1 MKRLLALLAALT
13 AALVLLPRLS
23 AGETIPAKEAAARV
37 AAGQAVLI
45 DVREAAE
52 WQETGVAAP
61 AVLLPLSDLRGE
73 RTQWKAF
80 LAAHPGK
87 ELILYC
93 RSGHR
98 AGIAADI
105 LAKEGFK
112 TANAGAFQDWAAAG
126 LPVRQAPG
134 Q

>member
-1 MKRLLALLAALT
+1 M
-13 AALVLLPRLS
+13 
-23 AGETIPAKEAAARV
+23 
-37 AAGQAVLI
+37 LI
-45 DVREAAE
+45 DVRESSE
-52 WQETGVAAP
+52 WHETGVAAP

-73 RTQWKAF
+73 RTEWKAF

-105 LAKEGFK
+105 LKKEGFK
-112 TANAGAFQDWAAAG
+112 TANAGGFKDWTAAG
-126 LPVRQAPG
+126 LPIRPVPAK
-134 Q
+134 

>member
-1 MKRLLALLAALT
+1 MKRLLALFILS
-13 AALVLLPRLS
+13 ALVIVPRLS
-23 AGETIPAKEAAARV
+23 AGETISAKEAATRV

-45 DVREAAE
+45 DVRESDE
-52 WQETGVAAP
+52 WRESGVAAP

-73 RTQWKAF
+73 RTEWKAF
-80 LAAHPGK
+80 LAAHQGK

-105 LAKEGFK
+105 LKKEGFK
-112 TANAGAFQDWAAAG
+112 TANAGAFKDWTAAG
-126 LPVRQAPG
+126 LPVRPVPAK
-134 Q
+134 